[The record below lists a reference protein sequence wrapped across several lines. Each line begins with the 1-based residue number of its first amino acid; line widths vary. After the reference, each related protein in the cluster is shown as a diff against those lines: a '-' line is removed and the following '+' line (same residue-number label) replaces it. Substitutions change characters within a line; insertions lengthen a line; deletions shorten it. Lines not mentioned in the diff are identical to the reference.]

1 MMPQFFIV
9 KNGKRFSIPAFLF
22 CFPLVVFV
30 FCSEACPP
38 IFFLFCVLDLLVL
51 LLGHERI
58 NPFKMVLK
66 GHIQGACLHQEVTLM
81 EVLLTPISINY
92 ALTLFRSITISGL
105 MSDPRDDP
113 TLVDAPIGYVSRE
126 DPLPFDIEEE
136 ASTGLVRQDT
146 RTNSKPRL
154 SWLDSPHVK
163 STETSSLGRCLL
175 RGEM

>member
-1 MMPQFFIV
+1 MMPQFYVV
-9 KNGKRFSIPAFLF
+9 KDGKHFSLPPFLFGFSYVAFLLSS
-22 CFPLVVFV
+22 CGTPSPLFV
-30 FCSEACPP
+30 F
-38 IFFLFCVLDLLVL
+38 DLLVL